1 MVYYAIMK
9 AVEIINLKV
18 GYVDGSIREM
28 VVWKL
33 PRPSKDRPH
42 GFKYRFH
49 YEHQSGT
56 TWIRYDNERGKGDH
70 RHVGKKEEPYLFRNI
85 EKLVADFM
93 ADVKHIR
100 SKKP

>member
-18 GYVDGSIREM
+18 EYVDGSIREM

-56 TWIRYDNERGKGDH
+56 I
-70 RHVGKKEEPYLFRNI
+70 
-85 EKLVADFM
+85 
-93 ADVKHIR
+93 
-100 SKKP
+100 